1 MNFVRRKLEEVMPR
15 GRKPAPGKIYYLGRL
30 RFRPGLDPPEL
41 EDILE
46 AITGAAPPKRA
57 EILRAALLGG
67 SKQARDIVGKVEDS
81 GTTDLLND
89 MFVDF

>member
-1 MNFVRRKLEEVMPR
+1 MNFVRRKLEEIMPR
-15 GRKPAPGKIYYLGRL
+15 GRKPAPGKVYYLGRL

-41 EDILE
+41 EEILE

-57 EILRAALLGG
+57 DILRAALLGG
-67 SKQARDIVGKVEDS
+67 SKQAQDIVGKVEDS

-89 MFVDF
+89 MFADF